1 MGVKKVIRAPT
12 VNSGSGN
19 KKEET
24 RRKLH
29 LGFADVDETSST
41 ITRVTENDAIGLF
54 HALILQISQ
63 ILPIQNPNELTSGP
77 CDPTT
82 PSFGTFVVVISLI
95 AVQNYGINSNLLN
108 HKGLKAIYCMVAG
121 IASLKHHERRSK
133 V

>member
-1 MGVKKVIRAPT
+1 MLGVKKVIRAPT

-19 KKEET
+19 KKKEET

-29 LGFADVDETSST
+29 LGFAGVDETSSRV
-41 ITRVTENDAIGLF
+41 TRVTENDSR
-54 HALILQISQ
+54 HALVLQFSQ
-63 ILPIQNPNELTSGP
+63 ILPIQNPVELTSGP

-82 PSFGTFVVVISLI
+82 PSLGTFVVVISLI
-95 AVQNYGINSNLLN
+95 AVQNYGINLNLLN